1 MSGKKP
7 APMWVNTLGAM
18 AGGVVEAC
26 TLQPLDVLK
35 TRMQMAPPGAT
46 LAGTASGMF
55 KNEGTLAFYK
65 GLSPFVAHLV
75 LKYATRWHFNEFY
88 RGCMA
93 GKDGNVSRA
102 ATFIAGLG
110 AGLTEAVLIV
120 TPFEVTK
127 TRLQTQT
134 GTDKAALKYKNPIH
148 CVQTII
154 AEEGPAALWKGN
166 LPCMFRQGWN
176 AFFLFGTYDS
186 LKKLVLGKE
195 RDEKISGHQSLTL
208 GIIAGALGPLT
219 NNPFDVAKTRLMAQ
233 IEVGDARKYTGMVQC
248 ITTVAKEEGFKALMR
263 GCSMRIARVAPGMGI
278 TFTIVESFKAWYSQQ
293 QD

>member
-1 MSGKKP
+1 
-7 APMWVNTLGAM
+7 MWVNTLGAM

-93 GKDGNVSRA
+93 GKDGNVSRS
-102 ATFIAGLG
+102 ATFLAGLG

-208 GIIAGALGPLT
+208 GIIAGMCCPAWRVWACVSAYVHAHVYICEYAGLCFFSLAHVSVRMPIHNFPTCNILAYTTCINTALRYVHT
-219 NNPFDVAKTRLMAQ
+219 
-233 IEVGDARKYTGMVQC
+233 
-248 ITTVAKEEGFKALMR
+248 
-263 GCSMRIARVAPGMGI
+263 
-278 TFTIVESFKAWYSQQ
+278 
-293 QD
+293 